1 LYRLEK
7 TYQGIIPIDG
17 VQRPL
22 VARDNLGR
30 TKTPEILTSLS
41 EIISKFNE
49 RFGKDV
55 PITEAD
61 RLVVETWLKDLV
73 NDPE

>member
-1 LYRLEK
+1 
-7 TYQGIIPIDG
+7 
-17 VQRPL
+17 

>member
-1 LYRLEK
+1 MYRLEK

-22 VARDNLGR
+22 VARDNLG
-30 TKTPEILTSLS
+30 TPEILTSLS

>member
-22 VARDNLGR
+22 VARDNLG
-30 TKTPEILTSLS
+30 TPEILTSLS